1 MFYFFDSSALAKR
14 FHTEPGSQLVDEIF
28 SGRENHVVTSRLALV
43 ELTSV
48 AAIRVRTGTMT
59 VRQADDFLRTVAANS
74 DSRQFVSDGLLEV
87 DYIRA
92 QSLLTRHAREH
103 RLRTLDAL
111 HLASAMR
118 RRDHSG
124 IDWFVSADR
133 ALAAV
138 ATLEDFKTLIPA

>member
-1 MFYFFDSSALAKR
+1 MTTGQADRFLSA
-14 FHTEPGSQLVDEIF
+14 
-28 SGRENHVVTSRLALV
+28 
-43 ELTSV
+43 V
-48 AAIRVRTGTMT
+48 AASSV
-59 VRQADDFLRTVAANS
+59 
-74 DSRQFVSDGLLEV
+74 SRQFVSHRLLEV
-87 DYIRA
+87 DYIQA
-92 QSLLTRHAREH
+92 QALLTRHAREH

-124 IDWFVSADR
+124 IDWFVSADQ